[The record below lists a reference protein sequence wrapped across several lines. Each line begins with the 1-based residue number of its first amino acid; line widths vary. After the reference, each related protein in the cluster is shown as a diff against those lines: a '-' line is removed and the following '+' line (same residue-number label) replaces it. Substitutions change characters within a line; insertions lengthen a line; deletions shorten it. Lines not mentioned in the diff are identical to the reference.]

1 MWWPTKSPSGSMLA
15 CLASTVDDFFGHK
28 FIVCMYVSNF
38 FKKNFPCPKTA
49 FIDALFWLILVVSCS
64 LQGRMTRPSALSLA
78 LLTVTNLLRY
88 IPAFLFEWDPFR
100 GRRRMPLQIA
110 IGIGIVLCKIK
121 DDSKMSPK
129 NELFC
134 KIDRNHKCNRYY
146 YSWAMTACT
155 PGNSLLVLKKGSSLL

>member
-1 MWWPTKSPSGSMLA
+1 
-15 CLASTVDDFFGHK
+15 
-28 FIVCMYVSNF
+28 MYVSNF
-38 FKKNFPCPKTA
+38 LKKNFPCPKTA
-49 FIDALFWLILVVSCS
+49 FIDALFWLISRDILVVSCS
-64 LQGRMTRPSALSLA
+64 LQGRMTRPSALSL
-78 LLTVTNLLRY
+78 LTMTNLLRY

-155 PGNSLLVLKKGSSLL
+155 PGNSLLVLKQEQTLFKDLRH